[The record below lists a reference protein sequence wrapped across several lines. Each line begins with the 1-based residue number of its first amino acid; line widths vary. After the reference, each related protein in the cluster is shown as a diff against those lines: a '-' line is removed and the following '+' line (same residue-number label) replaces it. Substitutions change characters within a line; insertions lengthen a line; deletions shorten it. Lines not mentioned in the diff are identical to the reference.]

1 MKFSIVIPTWNN
13 LDLLRL
19 CIESIRK
26 NSSVEHEI
34 LVHVNDGSD
43 GSLAWIKEQGIT
55 HTSSPQNIGICFAM
69 NQAAALATT
78 DYIVYLNDDMYCCPG
93 WDLSFIKRL
102 PIIGDQA
109 FMLSGTMIEPRETG
123 NPCVV
128 VADFGREVSQFNE
141 ADLIAALPSLVR
153 GDWYG
158 STWPPVLMR
167 KQDWQL
173 IGGFSTEFSP
183 GMSSDNDLTMKM
195 WHSGCRIFVGA
206 GDSFVYHFMSR
217 STGKVKKNNGRAQFL
232 HKWGMT
238 HAVFDRHFLRRG
250 KPILA
255 NQIAV
260 LEPEQNFKFKLDAW
274 KCKFKRLFV

>member
-26 NSSVEHEI
+26 NSALEHEI

-43 GSLAWIKEQGIT
+43 GSLAWVKEQGIT
-55 HTSSPQNIGICFAM
+55 HTSSPKNIGICFAM

-93 WDLSFIKRL
+93 WDLNLIKRL
-102 PIIGDQA
+102 PSMGDQA
-109 FMLSGTMIEPRETG
+109 FMLSGTMIEPQATG

-141 ADLIAALPSLVR
+141 AGLIAALPSLVR

-195 WHSGCRIFVGA
+195 WHLGCRIFVGV

-217 STGKVKKNNGRAQFL
+217 STGKVKKNNGRSQFL

-250 KPILA
+250 KPLLGH
-255 NQIAV
+255 QMAV
-260 LEPEQNFKFKLDAW
+260 SEPEQTFKYKLDIW
-274 KCKFKRLFV
+274 KCKLKQLFV